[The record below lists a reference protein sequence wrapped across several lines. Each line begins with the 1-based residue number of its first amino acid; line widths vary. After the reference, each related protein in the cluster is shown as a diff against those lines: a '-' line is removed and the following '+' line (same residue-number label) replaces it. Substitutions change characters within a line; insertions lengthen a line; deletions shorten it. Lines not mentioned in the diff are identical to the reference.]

1 MLTIRAINPTGM
13 FSFGWM
19 PVIQLDK
26 RGCVFLS
33 GWNEDRG
40 CSNGAGKSSVVNAIK
55 EIAFSKNDTDK
66 SGINVVNKHEDW
78 DNGFFG
84 VLWCTCRN
92 NRSWRIMNIR
102 KWKGKPPDGVDGP
115 SQLLSLGSKYTGTDI
130 FVEEWDGNQWLDRR
144 PTASKDNKSLKD
156 AQQFIIDEI
165 FGMSYD
171 QFSAY
176 VCLGQ
181 KAESALVSGT
191 PGARE
196 KIIQSVTD
204 VSLWTNAAAIT
215 KDIYT
220 NKESELSQLQQQI
233 YGRQQ
238 TLNAIQPPSQI
249 EFDEAQRAIYFIE
262 ESYHKNVSA
271 LAEIESKLAEW
282 EIKLNPNNA
291 SIDTEL
297 EILDAE
303 ERHIREAF
311 ENYRDPII
319 PEKITSHNN
328 TIAHLTATNRADL
341 IRCEHYNKLGVGQC
355 SNCGQDVTKEH
366 LDKELDRIV
375 NEMNTRGELVNN
387 MQDECNIWMKEYN
400 KECEELRSKAK
411 ETMTNSL
418 VALSSSR
425 QKLIDKKSEYDS
437 LYSTIQSL
445 RDNKTYLESQ
455 ISQKDMNLSIAKN
468 NLAYLHRRNEDIEGI
483 KTTIKFEQQKE
494 KDLLSEI
501 NHLKWTERSL
511 KKLRI
516 QEYESALDRLNQII
530 TERLYELWGPG
541 LFARFVTSRNT
552 TRGQSVVSQLDFVVD
567 TSKKVGIPIEMYS
580 GGERKII
587 IIATFLAMIQFANER
602 GLGVNIA
609 AIDEID
615 EHLDDVNTDKLVE
628 SFDAISGMVSTCLV
642 ISHNSRL
649 LNTMNFD
656 DKWTIHKANEMAII
670 KESFVN

>member
-1 MLTIRAINPTGM
+1 MLTIQAVNPTGM
-13 FSFGWM
+13 YSFGWM
-19 PVIQLDK
+19 PIIKLDK

-40 CSNGAGKSSVVNAIK
+40 CSNGSGKSSIVNAIK
-55 EIAFSKNDTDK
+55 EIAFSQNDTDK
-66 SGINVVNKHEDW
+66 SGANVINKHEDW

-84 VLWCTCRN
+84 VLWCVCRN
-92 NRSWRIMNIR
+92 NRQWRIMNVR
-102 KWKGKPPDGVDGP
+102 KWKGQPPEGVDAP
-115 SQLLSLGSKYTGTDI
+115 SQVLSLGSKYTGTDI

-204 VSLWTNAAAIT
+204 VSLWTNAAGIV
-215 KDIYT
+215 KDTYVT
-220 NKESELSQLQQQI
+220 KESELLQLQQQI
-233 YGRQQ
+233 NGREQ
-238 TLNAIQPPSQI
+238 TLNALQPVSEK
-249 EFDEAQRAIYFIE
+249 EFDEAKLAVHYIE
-262 ESYHKNVSA
+262 ENYQKNLSA
-271 LAEIESKLAEW
+271 LSEIQTT
-282 EIKLNPNNA
+282 LNDWHARFNPSDV
-291 SIDTEL
+291 SIDAEL
-297 EILDAE
+297 EILVAE
-303 ERHIREAF
+303 ERHIHEEF
-311 ENYRDPII
+311 ENYRDP
-319 PEKITSHNN
+319 PMPNN
-328 TIAHLTATNRADL
+328 ISEYNSDIAHLTALNRADL
-341 IRCEHYNKLGVGQC
+341 TRCEHYKKLGVGQC
-355 SNCGQDVTKEH
+355 SNCGQKVTQDH
-366 LDKELDRIV
+366 LNRELDRIID
-375 NEMNTRGELVNN
+375 EIGARGELVNS
-387 MQDECNIWMKEYN
+387 MQDERDKWMKEYTQ
-400 KECEELRSKAK
+400 ECERLRSEAKAR
-411 ETMTNSL
+411 MNSSL
-418 VALSSSR
+418 TVLAEAR
-425 QKLIDKKSEYDS
+425 QKLIEKKQKYDQVY
-437 LYSTIQSL
+437 LTVQSL
-445 RDNKTYLESQ
+445 NDNKSYLERE

-468 NLAYLHRRNEDIEGI
+468 TLAYLHRRNEEIDGI
-483 KTTIKFEQQKE
+483 KNTIKFEKQRE
-494 KDLLSEI
+494 KDLSSEI
-501 NHLKWTERSL
+501 DHLKWTERNL

-516 QEYESALDRLNQII
+516 QEYESALDRLNHLIA
-530 TERLYELWGPG
+530 ERLYELWGPG

-552 TRGQSVVSQLDFVVD
+552 TRGQSVISQLDFIVD

-628 SFDAISGMVSTCLV
+628 SFDAVSNVVSTCLV

-649 LNTMNFD
+649 LNTMTFD
-656 DKWTIHKANEMAII
+656 DKWTVHKKNEMSVI
-670 KESFVN
+670 KESFTR